1 MERGRKTFFWDKPLK
16 YNYDPN
22 FIVSAFILNQP
33 FSSWP
38 ALIFVEKFETA
49 NWSLGQGDE
58 EVDKRIIEK
67 KYIFKQ
73 IAQYFG
79 LKTNLLQ
86 GLKEKKRKKEQKIR
100 YK

>member
-22 FIVSAFILNQP
+22 LIVSAFILNQP

-38 ALIFVEKFETA
+38 ALIFVEKLETA
-49 NWSLGQGDE
+49 NWSLRQGDE

-67 KYIFKQ
+67 KIYLNKLPNISVWKQ
-73 IAQYFG
+73 TFFIG
-79 LKTNLLQ
+79 
-86 GLKEKKRKKEQKIR
+86 
-100 YK
+100 

>member
-22 FIVSAFILNQP
+22 LIVSAFILNQP
-33 FSSWP
+33 FSSLP

-49 NWSLGQGDE
+49 NWSLWQGDE

-67 KYIFKQ
+67 IYIFKQ

-79 LKTNLLQ
+79 LKTNLLYR
-86 GLKEKKRKKEQKIR
+86 LKEKKRTKEQKIR

>member
-22 FIVSAFILNQP
+22 LTVSAFILNQP

-49 NWSLGQGDE
+49 NWSLRQGDE

-67 KYIFKQ
+67 KIYLNKLPNISVWKQ
-73 IAQYFG
+73 TFFIG
-79 LKTNLLQ
+79 
-86 GLKEKKRKKEQKIR
+86 
-100 YK
+100 